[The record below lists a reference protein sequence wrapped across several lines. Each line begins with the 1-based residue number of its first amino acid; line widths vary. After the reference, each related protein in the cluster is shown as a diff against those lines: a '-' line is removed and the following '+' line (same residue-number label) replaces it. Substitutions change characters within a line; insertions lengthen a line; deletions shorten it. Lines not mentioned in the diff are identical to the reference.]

1 MQFKHPE
8 ILYFLFLLVIP
19 ILVHLFQLRR
29 FKKEYFTNV
38 KFLKEL
44 AVQTRKSS
52 KIKKW
57 LLLLTRLAL
66 LTALI
71 LAFAQ
76 PFFKAKDSNGV
87 TNELYIILDNSFSMQ
102 AKGQQ
107 GELLKRAVQDLLET
121 TPENLTFSLLT
132 NDAVYWNTD
141 IKSVQKELMN
151 LKYSANSF
159 QLEQSL
165 ASIKSRKSAFNKD
178 IIIITDAINH
188 APNGIKSIDES
199 ITPYFIIPKS
209 EQKNNISVDS
219 VYIHQTLADFYEIG
233 VKIKAFGETNSERP
247 VALYNQKQLIA
258 KTQVK
263 ANQPETE
270 LFFTIPKDEFNGYV
284 LLEDEGLNYDNSYYF
299 SISKSLKTTILAI
312 GEIEKNEF
320 LKKLYP
326 ENEFNYNSV
335 ALKSLDYN
343 SLDKQDVVILNE
355 VEEIPQA
362 LQTTLKAFYEKGGN
376 LIFIPSGISS
386 VANSND
392 FLRNFGTITMA
403 NALKREQL
411 ITSISFAHPL
421 YNGVFEKKATN
432 FQYPKTQFNFML
444 KSLAPAI
451 LSYEDQSPFLTSISN
466 AMSSI
471 YIFSA
476 PVNKENSNFQNSP
489 LIVPT
494 FYNMA
499 QQNANTGITAVSI
512 GSSIPVIL
520 EGNLSKDEIITIK
533 STTENGEQFIP
544 QQQILANKVKLSF
557 IENPQEAGNYQAVKA
572 NQALKN
578 ISFNYPRTESNLTL
592 DNSNLYSD
600 YTIEKSVENVFNSLQ
615 TNRTDNVLWKWFIWL
630 TLLFLVLEL
639 LIQKFVK

>member
-66 LTALI
+66 LTGLI

-151 LKYSANSF
+151 LNYSSNSF

-165 ASIKSRKSAFNKD
+165 ASIKSRKSVFNKD

-188 APNGIKSIDES
+188 APNGIKSIDKS

-392 FLRNFGTITMA
+392 FLQNFGTITMA
-403 NALKREQL
+403 NGLKREQL

-432 FQYPKTQFNFML
+432 FQYPKTQFNFTL

-476 PVNKENSNFQNSP
+476 PINKENSNFQNSP

-499 QQNANTGITAVSI
+499 QQNANTGITAISI

-557 IENPQEAGNYQAVKA
+557 TENPQEAGNYQAVKA

>member
-76 PFFKAKDSNGV
+76 PFFKAKGSNGV
-87 TNELYIILDNSFSMQ
+87 TNEFYIILDNSFSMQ

-499 QQNANTGITAVSI
+499 QQNANTGITAISI

-572 NQALKN
+572 NQSLKN

-615 TNRTDNVLWKWFIWL
+615 TNRTDNVLWKWFVWL